1 MTDTTP
7 QLTLITATRLATAA
21 SVAPRSR
28 AMSSRNGASATAE
41 PVTRN
46 VTTESVTSMPH
57 GSGADGTAAAGTA
70 DGETS
75 GARDPL
81 TPSASRRRHTLDC
94 TVRGRAPALS
104 RDTLGVMTPSTA
116 RALAPD
122 RLLAFMQDAWDSRIV
137 PTLEEYVRIPAKS
150 PGFDREWQAHGHL
163 DRAVELAAR
172 WARERPVEGLQV
184 EVVRLPGRTPILLME
199 IPGTADETVL
209 LYGHLDKQ
217 PEMVGWSEGLGPWTP
232 VRRGDRLYGRGAADD
247 GYAAFAALTA
257 VESLQAQGVPH
268 ARCVIL
274 VETCEESGS
283 ADLPAYMDA
292 LKARIGT
299 PGLVIC
305 LDASCGNYDQLW
317 TATSLRGLVG
327 GELSVE
333 VLAEGIH
340 SGASGDR
347 ALELPDPAP
356 APLAP
361 GGRADRG
368 DPAARPPRRD
378 PARARA
384 GRRGT
389 WRRPS
394 AIWARA
400 CRSSPACGPRTRT
413 PASRSWPTPG
423 GRRSPSPGADGLP
436 PIADAG
442 NVLRPRTAVKVSL
455 RIPPTLDARR
465 AARRLQEL
473 FEADPPYGAQRA
485 LHAGDAQ
492 SGVGG
497 SARSPAGSRSLSS
510 APPRRTSAGRR
521 CPRGWEGRSRS

>member
-1 MTDTTP
+1 
-7 QLTLITATRLATAA
+7 
-21 SVAPRSR
+21 
-28 AMSSRNGASATAE
+28 
-41 PVTRN
+41 
-46 VTTESVTSMPH
+46 
-57 GSGADGTAAAGTA
+57 
-70 DGETS
+70 
-75 GARDPL
+75 
-81 TPSASRRRHTLDC
+81 
-94 TVRGRAPALS
+94 
-104 RDTLGVMTPSTA
+104 MTPTTA
-116 RALAPD
+116 RAIAPD
-122 RLLAFMQDAWDSRIV
+122 RLRAFVQDAWDSRIV

-163 DRAVELAAR
+163 DRAVELAAG

-199 IPGTADETVL
+199 IPGTADEPVL

-268 ARCVIL
+268 ARCVIV

-333 VLAEGIH
+333 VLGEGIH
-340 SGASGDR
+340 SGASGIVPSSFR
-347 ALELPDPAP
+347 ILRQLLSRLEDERT
-356 APLAP
+356 
-361 GGRADRG
+361 GEV
-368 DPAARPPRRD
+368 RPRD
-378 PARARA
+378 LHVEIPPERARQA
-384 GRRGT
+384 RDVAATLGDLGSRMPFVPGMRAAHADPGEQVLAHT
-389 WRRPS
+389 WRPAL
-394 AIWARA
+394 AI
-400 CRSSPACGPRTRT
+400 T
-413 PASRSWPTPG
+413 
-423 GRRSPSPGADGLP
+423 GADGLP

-455 RIPPTLDARR
+455 RIPPTLDARS
-465 AARRLQEL
+465 AVRRLQEL
-473 FEADPPYGAQRA
+473 FEADPPYGARVRFTPSTPSPGWEA
-485 LHAGDAQ
+485 PPLVDWLAQ
-492 SGVGG
+492 SLERASTTHFGRPPMSAGVGG
-497 SARSPAGSRSLSS
+497 SIPFMSMLGERFPDAQFVITGVLGPGSNAHGPNEFLHVPTGVRVTACVAEIL
-510 APPRRTSAGRR
+510 ADHYRAGRR
-521 CPRGWEGRSRS
+521 